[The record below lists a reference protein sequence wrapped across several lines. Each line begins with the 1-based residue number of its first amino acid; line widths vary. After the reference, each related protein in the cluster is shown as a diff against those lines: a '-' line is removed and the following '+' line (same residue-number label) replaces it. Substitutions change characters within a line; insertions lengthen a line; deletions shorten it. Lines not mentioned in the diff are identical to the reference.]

1 MSEPILTD
9 AALKERAKGLLNT
22 RQFEKAREVLAGLC
36 RDDQRDVEIWMLYTT
51 ANGYLNRYD
60 DVIVACQKVL
70 ELEPDS
76 LPALNGYASAL
87 AALGRHDEAANRFA
101 HLLRLAPDNPA
112 ILNNYGRTMAL
123 AGHTREARDALENAV
138 RIQPFYA
145 EARYNLGILLEETG
159 HAARALQEF
168 EKAAEL
174 KPGLP
179 DINDRIAR
187 LRELAGGPPG
197 NEPPAVGG

>member
-36 RDDQRDVEIWMLYTT
+36 RDDQRDVESWILYVT
-51 ANGYLNRYD
+51 ANGYLERYD
-60 DVIVACQKVL
+60 DVIAACEKIL
-70 ELEPDS
+70 DLEPES
-76 LPALNGYASAL
+76 LPALNAYASAL
-87 AALGRHDEAANRFA
+87 AALGHHDEAAKRFA
-101 HLLRLAPDNPA
+101 QLLRLAPNNPA

-123 AGHTREARDALENAV
+123 AGRAQEAREALENAV
-138 RIQPFYA
+138 RIQPYYA

-159 HAARALQEF
+159 DATRALQEL

-179 DINDRIAR
+179 DIKDRISR
-187 LRELAGGPPG
+187 LRGLAGGPSG
-197 NEPPAVGG
+197 NESPAADG

>member
-36 RDDQRDVEIWMLYTT
+36 RDDQR
-51 ANGYLNRYD
+51 D